1 LVFVEGGIVVK
12 KSKVVGAAAVAAVLL
27 LMPVGMANATAPS
40 PPAPTASEFAAI
52 PVATTLHVGQKIPS
66 EPNQLGWQRELEAL
80 AARGHATAIVI
91 DAVTGRILWV
101 TDLDNATVD
110 LH

>member
-1 LVFVEGGIVVK
+1 
-12 KSKVVGAAAVAAVLL
+12 
-27 LMPVGMANATAPS
+27 
-40 PPAPTASEFAAI
+40 
-52 PVATTLHVGQKIPS
+52 
-66 EPNQLGWQRELEAL
+66 L

>member
-1 LVFVEGGIVVK
+1 VK
-12 KSKVVGAAAVAAVLL
+12 KSKVAGVATVAAVLL
-27 LMPVGMANATAPS
+27 LMPVGMANATAPK

-66 EPNQLGWQRELEAL
+66 EPNQRAWDRELDAL

-91 DAVTGRILWV
+91 DTVTGRILWA

-110 LH
+110 LY